1 MNKESTWPIELG
13 TSGVLAPGRWLPL
26 RSILWATFLSAC
38 AMAFFLSTQYLGA
51 WLHLPPSSSYFIV
64 LGVPLLAFI
73 GYAVLITVAEGRKP
87 VEVLP
92 HNGMIAEIS
101 VGALLG
107 FFMLCAITALLW
119 SLGLYH
125 VQPNHWQHIFDSFV
139 FNSYLSGMM
148 EELMFRAIL
157 LRILGRAFGL
167 RWGLVLSS
175 GLFGIAHLSHGSWLA
190 AVEITINAGLTMGLV
205 YMATGRLWMSIG
217 LHTAWDFT
225 EDSLLGVNNHNGLLQ
240 SMPVAGKPDLL
251 TGGKF
256 GPDASVLATFVGAL
270 AVAAIVYSSKRGFFR
285 KMRPIP
291 KDAKAEYAKLQ

>member
-1 MNKESTWPIELG
+1 
-13 TSGVLAPGRWLPL
+13 
-26 RSILWATFLSAC
+26 
-38 AMAFFLSTQYLGA
+38 MAFFLSTQYLGA
-51 WLHLPPSSSYFIV
+51 WLHLPPRSSYFIV
-64 LGVPLLAFI
+64 LGIPLLAFI
-73 GYAVLITVAEGRKP
+73 GYGVLISAAEGRKP

-92 HNGMIAEIS
+92 HTGMIAEIS

-107 FFMLCAITALLW
+107 FFMLCAVTALLW
-119 SLGLYH
+119 TLGLYH

-167 RWGLVLSS
+167 RWGLVLSA

-217 LHTAWDFT
+217 LHTAWISPKIPCWAST
-225 EDSLLGVNNHNGLLQ
+225 ITTVCSKACRSPANPTYL
-240 SMPVAGKPDLL
+240 P
-251 TGGKF
+251 GGKF
-256 GPDASVLATFVGAL
+256 GPDASVLATFIGAL
-270 AVAAIVYSSKRGFFR
+270 AVAAIVY
-285 KMRPIP
+285 
-291 KDAKAEYAKLQ
+291 